1 MVAPTPVSALLHA
14 VAVVKAGVFTMLKV
28 VVFTF
33 GPAAAAATPASTFLS
48 WLAAFTIIM
57 ASVIALRQDNL
68 KARLAYSTVS
78 QLAYIT
84 LGAML
89 AAPLAIIGG
98 GLQIVMHAWGKITL
112 FMCAGAIY
120 TVAHRTEISK
130 LDGLGRSMPWVFG
143 AFLIGSFSIIG
154 IPPMGG
160 SWPKFFL
167 MAGALDSGKAILI
180 AALIASSILNVIYLV
195 PIAARGFLR
204 PPENP
209 DDDAHIREIKSQHK
223 WVIIPPV
230 ITAFGAFALFF
241 FAGQIAD
248 FLAPILPNGGM

>member
-28 VVFTF
+28 IVFTF
-33 GPAAAAATPASTFLS
+33 GPSLTAASPASTALC
-48 WLAAFTIIM
+48 WIAAVSIVL

-78 QLAYIT
+78 QLSYVT

-89 AAPLAIIGG
+89 AAPFAIIGG

-120 TVAHRTEISK
+120 TVAHRTNVSQ
-130 LDGLGRSMPWVFG
+130 LDGLGRTMPWVFG
-143 AFLIGSFSIIG
+143 AFLIGSLSIIG

-180 AALIASSILNVIYLV
+180 AALIVSSILNIIYLI
-195 PIAARGFLR
+195 PISIRAFMK
-204 PPENP
+204 PPADP
-209 DDDAHIREIKSQHK
+209 KDDAHIAEVRAKHR

-230 ITAFGAFALFF
+230 ITAIGAFVLFF
-241 FAGQIAD
+241 FAGPIAD
-248 FLAPILPNGGM
+248 FLAPMLPGGF